1 MNVNDLFNRFS
12 RAFTITNRNFVLA
25 LIQLDEVC
33 LVSVS
38 AAGKDRRG
46 IAIALV
52 NDLNITFVNA
62 FTAAFTLKLDEAAVH
77 GNFRN
82 SLLCAIQIELRELL

>member
-38 AAGKDRRG
+38 AAGKDRRS
-46 IAIALV
+46 IAIAFI
-52 NDLNITFVNA
+52 NDLNITFVDA
-62 FTAAFTLKLDEAAVH
+62 FTAAFTLKLHEAAVH
-77 GNFRN
+77 RN
-82 SLLCAIQIELRELL
+82 LNDGFL